1 MWSHESF
8 EGFSRDSCVAP
19 HREWCGDWTGGWCQC
34 PSVRFPRG
42 RYARHDRRLRR
53 ASRPIMIVA
62 SLRAGTHNH
71 EQPAV
76 RGKWEDHDTD
86 WEGPRSS
93 HWGPRGSSAPTRVT
107 LATAI
112 AHRVGSYVNTLNS
125 PQSSTQYTPND
136 KTSSQGRALATEPPG
151 SPRAPARDRTGAG
164 QTADDTSLGDSGS
177 RHSAQA

>member
-1 MWSHESF
+1 
-8 EGFSRDSCVAP
+8 
-19 HREWCGDWTGGWCQC
+19 
-34 PSVRFPRG
+34 
-42 RYARHDRRLRR
+42 
-53 ASRPIMIVA
+53 MIVA

-93 HWGPRGSSAPTRVT
+93 HWGPRGSSAPTRVA

-151 SPRAPARDRTGAG
+151 SPRVLEACGYAAF
-164 QTADDTSLGDSGS
+164 SG
-177 RHSAQA
+177 